1 MIRTIML
8 AGALLACPLAMFA
21 DGVISGS
28 VVNKDS
34 GEPMDFVTV
43 QLINEKGKPMP
54 IGTNTDEK
62 GLFRLPKV
70 KDGKY
75 TVRITNI
82 GSFTQERPVTVAGG
96 NINIGVVKLADDTKV
111 LQEVVVEGIRSQMR
125 FELDKKVFTVDANI
139 AAAGQSA
146 SELLESIPSVEVDQD
161 GEVSLRGNTS
171 VTVWINGKH
180 RTHRGNHQPL
190 GKIQSGRDC
199 RHHQHHPQERQARR
213 LFRQRRTH
221 RQHIRGRQC
230 RIQHKLQ

>member
-82 GSFTQERPVTVAGG
+82 GSVTQERPVTVAGG

-139 AAAGQSA
+139 AGTASNAA
-146 SELLESIPSVEVDQD
+146 
-161 GEVSLRGNTS
+161 R
-171 VTVWINGKH
+171 
-180 RTHRGNHQPL
+180 
-190 GKIQSGRDC
+190 
-199 RHHQHHPQERQARR
+199 
-213 LFRQRRTH
+213 
-221 RQHIRGRQC
+221 
-230 RIQHKLQ
+230 